1 MVIPIDWIISIIVG
15 ALISVI
21 LNSNKVTSKILIIS
35 ARLADAYYNRQKE
48 KLRKLYA
55 GIDDPFEL
63 LGLSNEVYKLD
74 YAKKPQL
81 ISVIYLIIYN
91 AILILVTVLMYL
103 LHYNLILYIL
113 SGFITNIITILV
125 VKIKQKIKVRGGN
138 RQQHVT

>member
-1 MVIPIDWIISIIVG
+1 MVIPIDWIIPIIVG

-35 ARLADAYYNRQKE
+35 AQLADAYYNKKKE
-48 KLRKLYA
+48 KLRKIYA

-81 ISVIYLIIYN
+81 ISIIYLIIYN
-91 AILILVTVLMYL
+91 VILITVTVLIYI
-103 LHYNLILYIL
+103 LHYNILLYIL
-113 SGFITNIITILV
+113 SGFITNIITILAI
-125 VKIKQKIKVRGGN
+125 KIKQKIKSRGDN
-138 RQQHVT
+138 QQQHVT

>member
-1 MVIPIDWIISIIVG
+1 MVIPIDWIISIIMG

-21 LNSNKVTSKILIIS
+21 LNSNKVTNKLLSIS
-35 ARLADAYYNRQKE
+35 VRLADAYYNRQKE

-63 LGLSNEVYKLD
+63 LGLSNEVYKID

-81 ISVIYLIIYN
+81 VFLLYLIIYN
-91 AILILVTVLMYL
+91 AIIIAGTILIYILKYSVTLFL
-103 LHYNLILYIL
+103 L
-113 SGFITNIITILV
+113 SGFAANALIYLV
-125 VKIKQKIKVRGGN
+125 IKIKQKLKARYGN

>member
-1 MVIPIDWIISIIVG
+1 MVIPLNWVISIIVG

-21 LNSNKVTSKILIIS
+21 LNSNRVTNRLLSIS
-35 ARLADAYYNRQKE
+35 VRLADTYYNRQKE

-63 LGLSNEVYKLD
+63 LGLSNEVYKMD

-91 AILILVTVLMYL
+91 AILISVTVLIYL

-113 SGFITNIITILV
+113 SGFITNVIIILV
-125 VKIKQKIKVRGGN
+125 IKIKQKLKIRGGN

>member
-1 MVIPIDWIISIIVG
+1 MVIPIDWIIPIIVG

-35 ARLADAYYNRQKE
+35 AQLADAYYNKKKE
-48 KLRKLYA
+48 KLRKIYA
-55 GIDDPFEL
+55 SIDDPFEL

-81 ISVIYLIIYN
+81 ISIIYLIIYN
-91 AILILVTVLMYL
+91 VILITVTVLIYI
-103 LHYNLILYIL
+103 LHYNILLYIL
-113 SGFITNIITILV
+113 AGFITNIITILV
-125 VKIKQKIKVRGGN
+125 IKIKQKIKSRGGN

>member
-15 ALISVI
+15 ALFSVI
-21 LNSNKVTSKILIIS
+21 LNSSKVTNKLLAIS
-35 ARLADAYYNRQKE
+35 VRLADVYYNRQKE

-63 LGLSNEVYKLD
+63 LGLSNEVYKMD

-81 ISVIYLIIYN
+81 ILLIYLIIYN
-91 AILILVTVLMYL
+91 SIIIAGAVLIYILKYSVTFFL
-103 LHYNLILYIL
+103 L
-113 SGFITNIITILV
+113 SGFVANALTYLII
-125 VKIKQKIKVRGGN
+125 KIKQKLKVRDGN

>member
-21 LNSNKVTSKILIIS
+21 LNSNRVTTKLLSIS
-35 ARLADAYYNRQKE
+35 VRLADAYYNRQKE

-63 LGLSNEVYKLD
+63 LGLSNEVYKID

-81 ISVIYLIIYN
+81 VFLLYLIIYN
-91 AILILVTVLMYL
+91 AIIIAGTILIYILK
-103 LHYNLILYIL
+103 YNVALFLL
-113 SGFITNIITILV
+113 SGFAANALTYLV
-125 VKIKQKIKVRGGN
+125 IKIKQKLKIRGGN